1 MATIIP
7 SQIPTTPK
15 SDRRWKDLKSQ
26 LPNYLFV
33 LPQLI
38 FFVIFLVIPIFRGV
52 QISMFDWKIML
63 TDQAWVGTANYQQLW
78 GDKTFWQTMQNTIYF
93 TVLTVGMNVIL
104 SLVVAVGLKQ
114 AFAGRDFFRVLFY
127 APTILSVSVIGI
139 VAIRVWDTQLGI
151 VNYFVTYLMG
161 GPRIS
166 WLGNPSTVI
175 PALALTT
182 VWWTFGFPMLVF
194 LAGLQNIPEQLY
206 EAAKID
212 GAGRLRTFR
221 NITLPLIM
229 PSMLYVVVT
238 QFISHMQVFVQ
249 PYVITGGGPGNLSR
263 STVQYLYETA
273 WKFFRFGYAS
283 AIAVCLAAT
292 MIVITVILFRLLRNR
307 TDY

>member
-1 MATIIP
+1 MATTIP
-7 SQIPTTPK
+7 APIQATTGE
-15 SDRRWKDLKSQ
+15 RRWRDIKKQ

-38 FFVIFLVIPIFRGV
+38 FFIIFLVIPIFRGL
-52 QISMFDWKIML
+52 QISLYDWKIML
-63 TDQAWVGTANYQQLW
+63 TDQAWVGATNYRALW
-78 GDKTFWQTMQNTIYF
+78 ADKVFWQTMQNTVYF
-93 TVLTVGMNVIL
+93 TVLTVVINVAL
-104 SLVVAVGLKQ
+104 ALVVAVGLKQ

-139 VAIRVWDTQLGI
+139 VGVRVWDTQLGI
-151 VNYFVTYLMG
+151 VNYFVTYLLG

-166 WLGNPSTVI
+166 WLGDPNTVI
-175 PALALTT
+175 PALAITT
-182 VWWTFGFPMLVF
+182 VWWTFGFPMLIF

-212 GAGRLRTFR
+212 GAGKVRTFR

-263 STVQYLYETA
+263 SVVQYLYETA

-283 AIAVCLAAT
+283 AIAVALAVT
-292 MIVITVILFRLLRNR
+292 MVVITVILFRLLRQR
-307 TDY
+307 TDF